1 MSYRIALLRGDGI
14 GPEVISAAI
23 DVLNAVQD
31 TTKGLNFHMVECD
44 AGNYCIPKYKT
55 NLPEYT
61 IDILKECDA
70 ALKGPITTIE
80 NPKAPPSVTV
90 ALRKMF
96 DLYANVRPA
105 KSLPN
110 VSSVAK
116 NVDLVIVRENTEG
129 LYSGIEQNIAKDIG
143 IALRVISK
151 KASERIAKFAF
162 ETAMK
167 RRKHL
172 TYVHK
177 ANILRLTDGIFVKA
191 VESVKRKY
199 PRVKVDSQRI
209 DAIAMQLIKNP
220 QQFDTIVTTNMF
232 GDIISDEAAQVA
244 GGIGLA
250 AGANIGD
257 DFGMFEPVH
266 GSAPKHAG
274 KNKVNPIATIFA
286 VKMML
291 DYLGE
296 EKAAKKIESAVVK
309 VLKEKKIRTYD
320 LGGKST
326 TEQMGNAVCKKILGN

>member
-116 NVDLVIVRENTEG
+116 NVDLVIVDSLSRFYRDRLQEMGSEANEKLITILRKLHKFVDKNIPVIVASNLGQKEDIEKAMG
-129 LYSGIEQNIAKDIG
+129 LGAKDYIVKTDFAITGLVAKLQSLIG
-143 IALRVISK
+143 P
-151 KASERIAKFAF
+151 AS
-162 ETAMK
+162 
-167 RRKHL
+167 
-172 TYVHK
+172 
-177 ANILRLTDGIFVKA
+177 
-191 VESVKRKY
+191 
-199 PRVKVDSQRI
+199 
-209 DAIAMQLIKNP
+209 
-220 QQFDTIVTTNMF
+220 
-232 GDIISDEAAQVA
+232 
-244 GGIGLA
+244 
-250 AGANIGD
+250 
-257 DFGMFEPVH
+257 
-266 GSAPKHAG
+266 
-274 KNKVNPIATIFA
+274 
-286 VKMML
+286 
-291 DYLGE
+291 
-296 EKAAKKIESAVVK
+296 
-309 VLKEKKIRTYD
+309 
-320 LGGKST
+320 
-326 TEQMGNAVCKKILGN
+326 